1 MEPSN
6 DFDDDIST
14 VSEDEENEQISNL
27 TFDAHDAVYR
37 KMCSNN

>member
-14 VSEDEENEQISNL
+14 VSEDEEDEQIAMNL
-27 TFDAHDAVYR
+27 TIEAIYQT
-37 KMCSNN
+37 MCSNI